1 MTIDRKDLG
10 TGAVFIAVALLYGG
24 IAYRS
29 LPIGEALDMGPGYFP
44 LVLSALLAAI
54 GVILIVRAL
63 IARQAAPFFGK
74 IAWRGMIAISA
85 AALVFA
91 LFLRQLGLLPAVFLT
106 SFVCSLAS
114 ERASVPTA
122 LALGLFLSLFCT
134 LVFAYGVRLPIPIIG
149 TWFVD

>member
-54 GVILIVRAL
+54 GAILVLRAL
-63 IARQAAPFFGK
+63 VVGEAAPFFGL
-74 IAWRGMIAISA
+74 IAWRGMIAISL
-85 AALVFA
+85 AALVFG
-91 LFLRQLGLLPAVFLT
+91 LFLRQLGLLPAIFVT
-106 SFVCSLAS
+106 SFVCSLATQRTS
-114 ERASVPTA
+114 LPTA
-122 LALGLFLSLFCT
+122 LALALFLSLFCT
-134 LVFAYGVRLPIPIIG
+134 LVFSYGVRLPIPIIG
-149 TWFVD
+149 TWFVG